1 MSGSHFRY
9 PGNILYFLPMQFA
22 DCLDGVP
29 SDDRDENDQDRLA
42 LGHGKC
48 DKTVAPRQDY
58 RLVADGGDLGGKGGR
73 SEDSQRS
80 HDIGEGRRARQ
91 LNRPK
96 FSGGCLVWLRRPGL
110 VPQSEQSSAPRPRRE
125 ACCRSVQASGGC

>member
-9 PGNILYFLPMQFA
+9 PGNIVYFLPMQFA

-48 DKTVAPRQDY
+48 DCPT
-58 RLVADGGDLGGKGGR
+58 
-73 SEDSQRS
+73 
-80 HDIGEGRRARQ
+80 
-91 LNRPK
+91 
-96 FSGGCLVWLRRPGL
+96 
-110 VPQSEQSSAPRPRRE
+110 SAPAGQIEGLHERRM
-125 ACCRSVQASGGC
+125 AGSS